1 MKRLNAIC
9 FLVFFTITIDGQI
22 HNNAKIN
29 ELTQDQLNLAL
40 SKSIKTIKAAQIW
53 TAVGIG
59 LVITGSVVLVD
70 DLNKRNSN
78 TAILG
83 GLPTSETAAGILMV
97 TGGVVTELIAI
108 PVSIKGSKRKK
119 DLEIELVKFNPKGSS
134 SINGIGLKLRF

>member
-1 MKRLNAIC
+1 MKKLNAIC
-9 FLVFFTITIDGQI
+9 FLVFFTITVHAQI
-22 HNNAKIN
+22 NNKTKFN
-29 ELTQDQLNLAL
+29 ELSQDQLDLAL
-40 SKSIKTIKAAQIW
+40 AKSIKTIKMAQIW

-70 DLNKRNSN
+70 DMNNRRSN